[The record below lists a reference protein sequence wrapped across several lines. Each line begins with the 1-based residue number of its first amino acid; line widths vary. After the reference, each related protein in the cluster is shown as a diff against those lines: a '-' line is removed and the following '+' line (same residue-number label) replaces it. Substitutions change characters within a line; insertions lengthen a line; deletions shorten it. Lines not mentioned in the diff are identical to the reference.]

1 MSIPPLAEELNRSM
15 SDAHPQVINH
25 LSQLGRKLFFPKG
38 ILTQSAEAKT
48 RAHRY
53 NATIGIATEGDG
65 PMHLEAVH
73 RHFKDLSPSECY
85 PYASSFGLADLRSAW
100 AEKQLAEMPA
110 LAGQAISTP
119 VVTNALTHALSVVG
133 EMVVDAGDTVLL
145 PDQLWGNYRLTWGVR
160 QQAQLVTFPFF
171 DAALTTFNLAGFQ
184 EKLQQHGDG
193 KLIVVLNFPNNPTG
207 YHPSREEAAAI
218 VSALRSQAEAGTRL
232 VVICDDA
239 YYGMFYDDESETQPL
254 FAWLAQCHE
263 NLLAIKVDGGT
274 KEAFVWGLRVGF
286 VTYGIKGGSSALY
299 DALEKKTAGAV
310 RGTVSNVSMPAQSIL
325 AKALKDPAF
334 AQQQKAKVA
343 ILRQRFEA
351 VCTAVADPAYADCWQ
366 AYPFNAGYFMC
377 LRLKGVEAEAV
388 RLDLLE
394 RHGVGTIALAE
405 HDLRVAFSCLELE
418 HIADCFA
425 RIADSVRHLRG

>member
-1 MSIPPLAEELNRSM
+1 MPPLAEELNTSIR
-15 SDAHPQVINH
+15 DAHPQVIHH
-25 LSQLGRKLFFPKG
+25 LSQLGCKLFFPKG
-38 ILTQSAEAKT
+38 ILTQSSEAKT

-65 PMHLEAVH
+65 PMHLAAVH
-73 RHFKDLSPSECY
+73 RYFQDLSPSECY
-85 PYASSFGLADLRSAW
+85 PYASSFGLPALRSAW
-100 AEKQLAEMPA
+100 AEKQQAEMPA
-110 LAGQAISTP
+110 LNGQAVSQP

-133 EMVVDAGDTVLL
+133 EMVVDAGDTILL

-160 QQAQLVTFPFF
+160 QQANLVTFPFF
-171 DAALTTFNLAGFQ
+171 DDSLSTFNLAGFEEQ
-184 EKLQQHGDG
+184 LHKHGDG

-207 YHPSREEAAAI
+207 YHPTRKEAAAI
-218 VSALRSQAEAGTRL
+218 VEALRKQAEAGTTL

-239 YYGMFYDDESETQPL
+239 YYGMFYDAESETQPL

-274 KEAFVWGLRVGF
+274 KEAFIWGLRVGF
-286 VTYGIKGGSSALY
+286 ITYGIKGGNSDLY
-299 DALEKKTAGAV
+299 AALEKKTAGAV
-310 RGTVSNVSMPAQSIL
+310 RGSVSNVSMPAQSIL

-334 AQQQKAKVA
+334 SQQQQDKVA
-343 ILRQRFEA
+343 ILRQRYEA

-377 LRLKGVEAEAV
+377 LRLTDVEAEAV

-394 RHGVGTIALAE
+394 RHGVGTIALAK
-405 HDLRVAFSCLELE
+405 HDLRVAFSCLELDQ
-418 HIADCFA
+418 IADCFA
-425 RIADSVRHLRG
+425 RIADSVRHLRGT